1 MKRSNFWDVV
11 VVGGGHAGVEAALIS
26 SFKGCTVLLITMDIK
41 ALGRMSCNPAIGG
54 LAKGQMVREID
65 VLGGKMASFA
75 DLSGI
80 QFKTLNKSK
89 GRAVWSP
96 RAQVDKRAYE
106 KEVSLSM
113 ENSPVSVFKGEV
125 VSVSIEKSCIS
136 GVVLRSGEEI
146 KAHSVIVTS
155 GTFLSGIIH
164 IGERKILAGRMGE
177 ERSEGLTES
186 LCSLGFRSGRLKT
199 GTPPRLDK
207 KSIDWSKTSLEL
219 GDKDPVPFSYFTGDF
234 KPRNVPCHSINTNVK
249 AHEIIQE
256 NNHLSPMFSGDIGG
270 MGPRY
275 CPSIEDKV
283 HRFIDRDSHGLF
295 LEPEWENSDQIYLNG
310 FSTSLPE
317 KIQIKALKEI
327 PGFGEVSFFRP
338 GYAIEYDFFPPSQ
351 LKNTLE
357 TATASQTASN
367 LQASQVAQMELTAL
381 INKTAE
387 ALQVTT
393 DATAVGKAA
402 VVDSDAAAA
411 AAVVQKDLQKD
422 QQEFTSGENDKDRN
436 QQLELQRTKYKA
448 ELLKI
453 KAAKV
458 GEIKDF
464 YDETTGRIQPHERMV
479 DGSWEPRGGD
489 KAADASTFKGLTL
502 QVSYN
507 DKGEE
512 VKGYMNGTDFVQV
525 GGAKAVKAGTKKEA
539 LAYFT
544 GQAKYILGGAQ
555 NSFMAAKLTDDDT
568 KLMREWIP
576 EAEAA
581 FKANPNMSLSQIV
594 KNIMFKPW
602 VLDDA
607 DITDADITAGE
618 AEASAAGSNALDSIE
633 YARQISTR
641 RQPDFVKAQT
651 AYDNIMGPQG
661 NKNTDV
667 LFKRMKKMGYN
678 PDYLIK

>member
-1 MKRSNFWDVV
+1 MKHSSFWDIV

-26 SFKGCTVLLITMDIK
+26 SFRGCTVLLITMDIK

-106 KEVSLSM
+106 KEVFLSVG
-113 ENSPVSVFKGEV
+113 NSPVSIFKGEV
-125 VSVSIEKSCIS
+125 VSVSIEKNCIS

-207 KSIDWSKTSLEL
+207 NSIDWSKTSLEL

-283 HRFIDRDSHGLF
+283 HRFIDKDSHGLF

-357 TATASQTASN
+357 TKDVGGLFFAG
-367 LQASQVAQMELTAL
+367 QMNGTSGYE
-381 INKTAE
+381 E
-387 ALQVTT
+387 
-393 DATAVGKAA
+393 
-402 VVDSDAAAA
+402 AAAQGLISGIN
-411 AAVVQKDLQKD
+411 AVSYVREEAPLVLDRSTSYIGVMIDDLVTKDTLEPYRMFTSRAEYRLMLRISNTCDRLKEVSSNFSLLGETRLEVLNQVMVQKSLFLNGLK
-422 QQEFTSGENDKDRN
+422 TSIKPDEVS
-436 QQLELQRTKYKA
+436 TV
-448 ELLKI
+448 LKI
-453 KAAKV
+453 KHPLPAKELIKRPEFSISDIPWV
-458 GEIKDF
+458 VSKRVETLPLWLQRDILFDVESEIK
-464 YDETTGRIQPHERMV
+464 YEGYIKRHLKEISRIKSHEETLL
-479 DGSWEPRGGD
+479 PRD
-489 KAADASTFKGLTL
+489 YNFSSILGL
-502 QVSYN
+502 S
-507 DKGEE
+507 
-512 VKGYMNGTDFVQV
+512 
-525 GGAKAVKAGTKKEA
+525 KEA
-539 LAYFT
+539 IEKFSLVRPET
-544 GQAKYILGGAQ
+544 LGQASRISG
-555 NSFMAAKLTDDDT
+555 
-568 KLMREWIP
+568 I
-576 EAEAA
+576 
-581 FKANPNMSLSQIV
+581 
-594 KNIMFKPW
+594 KPS
-602 VLDDA
+602 
-607 DITDADITAGE
+607 DIT
-618 AEASAAGSNALDSIE
+618 
-633 YARQISTR
+633 
-641 RQPDFVKAQT
+641 
-651 AYDNIMGPQG
+651 
-661 NKNTDV
+661 V
-667 LFKRMKKMGYN
+667 LMINLFN
-678 PDYLIK
+678 